1 MKRARNSADSDCVA
15 GCNEVCLTM
24 AQQVLRRNKIN
35 WIVFAAT
42 LRDLLEKRRACY
54 GNIMVIRPTNSG
66 KTFLFSPL
74 EKVFQVFSNPAEEG
88 HAWME
93 TERNEIIF
101 LNDFRCSKEILG
113 RREFLLLLEWQPV
126 LSIAPGHM
134 PECRYHSFCHIV
146 KNKVWKEW
154 KDWW

>member
-1 MKRARNSADSDCVA
+1 M
-15 GCNEVCLTM
+15 
-24 AQQVLRRNKIN
+24 
-35 WIVFAAT
+35 FAAT
-42 LRDLLEKRRACY
+42 LRDLLEKRQECY

-113 RREFLLLLEWQPV
+113 RREFLLLLE
-126 LSIAPGHM
+126 
-134 PECRYHSFCHIV
+134 
-146 KNKVWKEW
+146 
-154 KDWW
+154 